1 MKTKTINPR
10 HYKYMS
16 NKELAQVAEGLTIVI
31 QHPMAIAY
39 KIDATAKFNAIR
51 RTLQGR
57 GYDLNPQGELIENR

>member
-16 NKELAQVAEGLTIVI
+16 IKELAQVAEGLALIINWPT
-31 QHPMAIAY
+31 ADAY

-51 RTLQGR
+51 RNLQGR